1 MKSFKVPNSTYVNV
15 VTYGVGLILLSIIWI
30 MLQKS
35 FFSGEKIGAL
45 KLLFSIVIALV
56 GLYFFANSPKKLT
69 VDRQHLTIEKNVG
82 KVKIPRSAIT
92 KVSQL
97 ANKELKVF
105 TGSSGFFGFLGK
117 GMENSQSFVKD
128 RGRMLKL
135 ETSQG
140 NYLLSCEDR
149 VGFMKALELN

>member
-1 MKSFKVPNSTYVNV
+1 MKSFKVPASVYVNV
-15 VTYGVGLILLSIIWI
+15 VTYGLGLIGLSIIWL
-30 MLQKS
+30 MMQKS
-35 FFSGEKIGAL
+35 LFSGEKIGAL
-45 KLLFSIVIALV
+45 KLLFAIIIVLV
-56 GLYFFANSPKKLT
+56 GLYFFAKSPKKLT
-69 VDRQHLTIEKNVG
+69 VDAKSLFIEKNFG
-82 KVKIPRSAIT
+82 KVEIPLSAIT

-105 TGSSGFFGFLGK
+105 TGSSGFFGFLGRD
-117 GMENSQSFVKD
+117 GNDSQSFVKD

-149 VGFMKALELN
+149 AGFMKALGV

>member
-1 MKSFKVPNSTYVNV
+1 MKSFKVPASTYVNV
-15 VTYGVGLILLSIIWI
+15 VTYGLGLIGLSIIWL
-30 MLQKS
+30 MMQKS
-35 FFSGEKIGAL
+35 LFSGEKIGAL
-45 KLLFSIVIALV
+45 KLLFAIIIALA

-69 VDRQHLTIEKNVG
+69 VDAKSLFIEKNFG
-82 KVKIPRSAIT
+82 KVEIPRSTIT

-117 GMENSQSFVKD
+117 GMNNSQSYVKD

-149 VGFMKALELN
+149 AGFMKALDI

>member
-1 MKSFKVPNSTYVNV
+1 MKSFNVPNSTYVNV

-45 KLLFSIVIALV
+45 KLLFSIIIVLV
-56 GLYFFANSPKKLT
+56 GLYFFANSPKQLT
-69 VDRQHLTIEKNVG
+69 VDAQHLTIEKNVG

-92 KVSQL
+92 NIAQL

-105 TGSSGFFGFLGK
+105 AGSSGFFGFLGK
-117 GMENSQSFVKD
+117 EINNSQSYVKD

-149 VGFMKALELN
+149 AGFMKALGS